1 MNISFIVRKAQELK
15 ESGMEVLK
23 AAFSM
28 ERVQQVLGGLGQ
40 RERLY
45 NPVTTWLIFLSQT
58 LSADHSCRH
67 AVAQAR
73 AAGLLAS
80 KASVHTGAYCQARDR
95 LGEEALHRLAT
106 GLAAALMQAE
116 TIEERWHGRRA
127 IVPDGSAVSLPDTPA
142 NQAVYP
148 QPNTQAPGC
157 GFPVLYL
164 CALMSLASGA
174 LLDFELGSGNGNE
187 LSLWRRLWPHLRE
200 GDVIV
205 GDGKY
210 SSYADIA
217 LLKARGVDVVARL
230 GRRKADFRKGKILCI
245 QDHIVRWDRPKK
257 LPAWLGDQTLPET
270 LRVRELRFRV
280 EVPGFRPETITLAT
294 TLLDASVY
302 PKEDL
307 AELFFGR
314 WRVELRLRD
323 IKTILG
329 MDILRTRK
337 PERARKELW
346 MYLAAYNL
354 LRAMMQTAAREA
366 GKPLARVSFQGTR
379 QRLLAA
385 ADGSC
390 SCRGFRPRYR
400 RLIRDIAHD
409 LNPDRP
415 FRVEPRAIKRRK
427 KQYDFLNKPR
437 AVLREKLMKV
447 A

>member
-1 MNISFIVRKAQELK
+1 MDMSLIVRKAQELK
-15 ESGMEVLK
+15 ESGAEVLK
-23 AAFSM
+23 AAFSL
-28 ERVQQVLGGLGQ
+28 EQVQQVLAAMGK
-40 RERLY
+40 RDRLY
-45 NPVTTWLIFLSQT
+45 DPVTTWLIFLGQT
-58 LSADHSCRH
+58 LSPDHSCRN

-73 AAGLLAS
+73 ATGLLPLG
-80 KASVHTGAYCQARDR
+80 ASVHTGAYCQARDR
-95 LGEEALHRLAT
+95 LDEAALQK
-106 GLAAALMQAE
+106 LAAGLGGTLTQAE
-116 TIEERWHGRRA
+116 TAEERWHGRRVV
-127 IVPDGSAVSLPDTPA
+127 VPDGSSVSLPDTPA

-148 QPNTQAPGC
+148 QPNTQAAGC

-187 LSLWRRLWPHLRE
+187 LSLWRRLWPYLRQ
-200 GDVIV
+200 GDVVV

-230 GRRKADFRKGKILCI
+230 GARKADFRKGKILCI
-245 QDHIVRWDRPKK
+245 QDHIVRWERPKK

-270 LRVRELRFRV
+270 LSVRELRFRV
-280 EVPGFRPETITLAT
+280 EVPGFRPDTITLAT
-294 TLLDASVY
+294 TLLDAQAY

-307 AELFFGR
+307 AALFFGR
-314 WRVELRLRD
+314 WQMELRLRD

-329 MDILRTRK
+329 MDILRTRT
-337 PERARKELW
+337 PARVRKELW

-354 LRAMMQTAAREA
+354 LRTMMQMAAREA
-366 GKPLARVSFQGTR
+366 GTSVARVSFQGTR

-390 SCRGFRPRYR
+390 TARGFRRRYR
-400 RLIRDIAHD
+400 RMIRDIAHD
-409 LNPDRP
+409 LNPHRP

-427 KQYDFLNKPR
+427 KQYDFLNQPR
-437 AVLREKLMKV
+437 AVLRDKLMKV